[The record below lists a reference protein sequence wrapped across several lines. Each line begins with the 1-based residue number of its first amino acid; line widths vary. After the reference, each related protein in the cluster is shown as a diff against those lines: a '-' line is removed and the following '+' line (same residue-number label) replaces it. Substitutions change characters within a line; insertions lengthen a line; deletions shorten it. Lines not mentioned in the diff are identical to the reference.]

1 MSKRVAIRHIDG
13 DPRNNARDNLQLVN
27 VKTSKPLS
35 DNQKLKLAIEA
46 LKIAD
51 GVMEYC
57 QGDKWER
64 ECTEKDRKK
73 FAAIFEQLC

>member
-1 MSKRVAIRHIDG
+1 MKRRIEIHKAK
-13 DPRNNARDNLQLVN
+13 PREQI
-27 VKTSKPLS
+27 LS
-35 DNQKLKLAIEA
+35 NSQKLKLAIEA
-46 LKIAD
+46 LKLAD

-73 FAAIFEQLC
+73 FAVIFEQLC